1 MKKYTFTEIMKAG
14 HEIKIF
20 GDPKHNERYTATVY
34 RYKNGKY
41 YFDNAEM
48 IEDNICHSAMTPE
61 RFENHINTMINE
73 GFRVLIFTP

>member
-20 GDPKHNERYTATVY
+20 GDPKYNERYTATVY

-48 IEDNICHSAMTPE
+48 IEDNICNSAMTPE
-61 RFENHINTMINE
+61 RFESHVNGLIKE
-73 GFRVLIFTP
+73 GFRVVIFTP

>member
-1 MKKYTFTEIMKAG
+1 MKKCTFTEIMKAG

-20 GDPKHNERYTATVY
+20 GDPKYNERYTATVY

-61 RFENHINTMINE
+61 RFEKHINNMIAE

>member
-20 GDPKHNERYTATVY
+20 GDPKYNERYTATVY

-48 IEDNICHSAMTPE
+48 IEDNICNTSMTPE
-61 RFENHINTMINE
+61 RFEKHINNMIAE

>member
-1 MKKYTFTEIMKAG
+1 MKIYTFTEIMKAG

-20 GDPKHNERYTATVY
+20 GDPKYNERYTATVY

-61 RFENHINTMINE
+61 RFEKHINNMIAE

>member
-14 HEIKIF
+14 HEIRIES
-20 GDPKHNERYTATVY
+20 DSKHTEPCTATVF
-34 RYKNGKY
+34 RYKDGKY

-48 IEDNICHSAMTPE
+48 IEDNICHGAMTPE
-61 RFENHINTMINE
+61 RFEKHINNMIAE